1 MCSHIHRYMGYPLA
15 QRCLQFQRHGN
26 CSPGKHTNGLKV
38 CNFLWSKLAGMK
50 AVLIKDMC
58 NCKWGVAYSHFPA
71 FIFAIF
77 LFRQRFGMLQLC
89 ISCECVFTPFHL
101 LFPGESHAS
110 LPTHCLL
117 LFISCFFS
125 RHVCSLLVF
134 YYYWSILGT
143 TLWSGKAASNTLD

>member
-1 MCSHIHRYMGYPLA
+1 MGYPLA

-89 ISCECVFTPFHL
+89 ISCEWCLVCFYTIPPLVPWWITCVSPYP
-101 LFPGESHAS
+101 LFAS
-110 LPTHCLL
+110 FYLL
-117 LFISCFFS
+117 LFFTTCLLM
-125 RHVCSLLVF
+125 CSLLVF
-134 YYYWSILGT
+134 YYYWSIFGT